1 MSNTEKTTAC
11 AVAINEQ
18 NDSEDDNI
26 EGTTKDVV
34 LILKRSSSLFK
45 KANTMFEEH
54 GKMLSAK
61 FAELDLYIHAL
72 ERIPSVIGD
81 QIMATVPVI
90 TKDIT
95 VKHMQYLE
103 EFKQHINSCN
113 HAIDVTKAK
122 LEGIQYWYY
131 KKTLVTIGIA
141 TIIAILT
148 SISTTYVMFKN
159 NPPRNETRILKAN
172 TVQSDGTVHIFDMTG
187 KFCDKITIPPE
198 KK

>member
-1 MSNTEKTTAC
+1 MNNTEKTTAC

-18 NDSEDDNI
+18 SDSEDNNI

-34 LILKRSSSLFK
+34 FILKRSASLFK

-90 TKDIT
+90 TKEIT

-122 LEGIQYWYY
+122 LDGIQYWYY
-131 KKTLVTIGIA
+131 KKTFVTIGIA
-141 TIIAILT
+141 TIIAILA

-159 NPPRNETRILKAN
+159 NPPRHETRILKAN
-172 TVQSDGTVHIFDMTG
+172 TVQSDGTVHVFDMTG
-187 KFCDKITIPPE
+187 KFCSKITTSP
-198 KK
+198 KGK